1 MCYRTGILILGLDHV
16 KEYIP
21 AREYDICCQG
31 EARNAIGYL
40 LFLLSHPFRG
50 LLFQFLFAG
59 QVELVFAGV
68 NVGVFGKGTR

>member
-1 MCYRTGILILGLDHV
+1 MCYRTGILILGFDHV
-16 KEYIP
+16 KELIP
-21 AREYDICCQG
+21 VREYDI
-31 EARNAIGYL
+31 IGYL